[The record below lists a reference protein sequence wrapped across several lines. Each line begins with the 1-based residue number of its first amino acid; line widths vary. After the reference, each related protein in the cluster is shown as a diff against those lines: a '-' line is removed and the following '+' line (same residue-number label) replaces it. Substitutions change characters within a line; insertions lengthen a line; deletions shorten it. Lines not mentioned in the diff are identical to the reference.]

1 MLKAADAYV
10 FEIKR
15 LAEQNPKL
23 NNTIVNV
30 LLRHLSIN
38 NALTAKENLLKG
50 NVANIPVPYLIE
62 IAKEL
67 NIKNYEQYFSDEDE
81 IKIGE
86 VLNIVNLIEKDHL
99 NIIKRLN
106 KIEKK
111 VGE

>member
-1 MLKAADAYV
+1 MLSQSDAFV

-15 LAEQNPKL
+15 LTEKDPKL

-30 LLRHLSIN
+30 FLRHLSIN

-67 NIKNYEQYFSDEDE
+67 NIKTMS
-81 IKIGE
+81 KIFF
-86 VLNIVNLIEKDHL
+86 
-99 NIIKRLN
+99 R
-106 KIEKK
+106 
-111 VGE
+111 